1 MFCGTCITM
10 GGRKGKKD
18 PNAKHAKIFAKHNSF
33 KKDKQCSLQNLDID
47 TKEMITDAKS
57 TVMHQITLW
66 REKTYQ
72 EKSSPGEN
80 ECIYLNFNLTLINR
94 LL

>member
-1 MFCGTCITM
+1 M
-10 GGRKGKKD
+10 GGGKGNKD
-18 PNAKHAKIFAKHNSF
+18 PNAKHAKIFAKHTSF
-33 KKDKQCSLQNLDID
+33 KQDQQCPLQNLDID

-66 REKTYQ
+66 REKTYR

-80 ECIYLNFNLTLINR
+80 ECIYLNFN
-94 LL
+94 

>member
-47 TKEMITDAKS
+47 TKEMITDAKP
-57 TVMHQITLW
+57 TVMHQITLDGVK
-66 REKTYQ
+66 RRIRRNRHLEKMNAFT
-72 EKSSPGEN
+72 
-80 ECIYLNFNLTLINR
+80 LTSIKP
-94 LL
+94 